1 MLLEIRGALRLRLE
15 ALFSR
20 QQTLVNRRYALS
32 TRHARMIR
40 KEEETAT
47 RADENLDFGY
57 PPAADSGITDRDSKA
72 AVTDFGLEEWGTSM
86 QL

>member
-1 MLLEIRGALRLRLE
+1 
-15 ALFSR
+15 
-20 QQTLVNRRYALS
+20 
-32 TRHARMIR
+32 MIR

-47 RADENLDFGY
+47 WADENLDSGY